1 MIDLS
6 EYMRVNIR
14 VLIRQAIQAS
24 RKDPRELFFLL
35 RYAKASRRAYRKREA
50 LEKQGK
56 HVPPF
61 LIASI
66 TQDCNLRCK
75 GCYSLENSACRSAG
89 SQMTGE
95 RWKEIFAQAADIGVC
110 FILLAGGE
118 PMMRMDVLRQAAR
131 TPDILFPVF
140 TNGTLI
146 GDEAMEL
153 FSKNRCLV
161 PVLSLEGD
169 ETMTDERRGA
179 GTFAALTG
187 VMERLR
193 AAHVFFCASVTVTR
207 ENLQYVTG
215 KAFIDGLTVHG
226 VKLVFYVEY
235 VPVDEK
241 TRCLALGDAER
252 EALDGALDG
261 LRLAYKNVIFISFPG
276 DEKLTG
282 GCLAAG
288 RGFFH
293 ISPTGDAEP
302 CPFSPYSDLNLKDHS
317 LLEALDSPLFKELN
331 KEEYLLQEHEGG
343 CLLFEK
349 REEVQGFLKREP
361 VNG

>member
-6 EYMRVNIR
+6 EYMRVNIGILLKDAMR
-14 VLIRQAIQAS
+14 SSIQ
-24 RKDPRELFFLL
+24 DPREFIFLM
-35 RYAKASRRAYRKREA
+35 RYAAESRRAYRKRERH
-50 LEKQGK
+50 EKAGR
-56 HVPPF
+56 HIPPF

-75 GCYSLENSACRSAG
+75 GCYAMENKGCHAG
-89 SQMTGE
+89 GQMTAG
-95 RWKEIFAQAADIGVC
+95 RWKEIFKEAGDIGVC

-118 PMMRMDVLRQAAR
+118 PMMRMDVLEQAAGAKN
-131 TPDILFPVF
+131 ILFPVF
-140 TNGTLI
+140 TNGTLMDDKAI
-146 GDEAMEL
+146 TV
-153 FSKNRCLV
+153 FRQNRHLV

-169 ETMTDERRGA
+169 EAMTDERRGP

-187 VMERLR
+187 VMDQLK
-193 AAHVFFCASVTVTR
+193 AAHLFFCASVTVTK

-215 KAFIDGLTVHG
+215 KTFLDNLTGHG

-235 VPVDEK
+235 VPVDAK
-241 TRCLALGDAER
+241 TRALAPGDEDR
-252 EALDGALDG
+252 KKLDEQLDAL
-261 LRLAYKNVIFISFPG
+261 RRAYKNVIFISFPG

-302 CPFSPYSDLNLKDHS
+302 CPFSPYSDLNLKNHT
-317 LLEALDSPLFKELN
+317 LLEALNSPLFKELN
-331 KEEYLLQEHEGG
+331 KEDYLLQEHEGG

-349 REEVQGFLKREP
+349 QEEVQRFLKQEP
-361 VNG
+361 IDG